1 MNILRSGHSLGHE
14 LTDSIEPARGRR
26 YPPAAVRFRSKQV
39 HPSGGIGPTRHVEQ
53 KPAASSP
60 ANHRNPAT
68 DRARGGPNGVLV
80 LIFCVGLALE
90 ATLPWAMIWLS
101 DEFVFDTP
109 AWSSWLVFA
118 LPAVLTVLAL
128 VLYEILRA
136 GSRQLS
142 PAPISTRQRR

>member
-1 MNILRSGHSLGHE
+1 MNILRSGHSLRHE
-14 LTDSIEPARGRR
+14 LTDSIEPARSRR
-26 YPPAAVRFRSKQV
+26 YPPNAVRFRSEQV
-39 HPSGGIGPTRHVEQ
+39 RQSGGMGPIRHAEQ

-60 ANHRNPAT
+60 ASHRKPAK
-68 DRARGGPNGVLV
+68 DRARGRPDGVVV
-80 LIFCVGLALE
+80 LIFCIGLALE

-118 LPAVLTVLAL
+118 LPAVLTVLVL

-136 GSRQLS
+136 RSGQLS
-142 PAPISTRQRR
+142 PTPIRIRQHR